1 MATLVEYPLLVLVS
15 DGGGYRVHR
24 LIATMDRVPI
34 YAPVGPAH
42 PDVAAALAY
51 GERLAAD
58 ERWDET

>member
-1 MATLVEYPLLVLVS
+1 MATLMLEYPLLVLVS
-15 DGGGYRVHR
+15 DGGYRVHR

-42 PDVAAALAY
+42 PGVAAALAY

>member
-1 MATLVEYPLLVLVS
+1 MLEYPLLVLVS
-15 DGGGYRVHR
+15 DRGGYRVHR

-42 PDVAAALAY
+42 PAVAAALTY
-51 GERLAAD
+51 GEHLAAD